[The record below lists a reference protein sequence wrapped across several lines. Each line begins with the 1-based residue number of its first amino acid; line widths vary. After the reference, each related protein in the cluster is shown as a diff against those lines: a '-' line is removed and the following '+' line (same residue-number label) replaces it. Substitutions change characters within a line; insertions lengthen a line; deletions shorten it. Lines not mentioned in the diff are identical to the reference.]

1 MTEMK
6 ATRDAYG
13 RALIELGARR
23 DDLVVLDADLSRSTH
38 TDWFQEAFPERFIN
52 VGIAEQNLI
61 GMAAGLA
68 LGGMLPFA
76 TTYAIFIARA
86 LDQIRQAVAFPRLNV
101 KIVATHAGLAASY
114 DGGSHQGTEDVAL
127 MRAIPGMTVL
137 APCDY
142 ESVYQAVLAMADYP
156 GPVYLRLQKEPSPV
170 ITARGTPFVIGRARL
185 LREGSDVAL
194 AAYGTLVPE
203 ALAAAELLAECS
215 ISATVLDIATVK
227 PLDLATL
234 LPVAEKV
241 RHIVTVEEHSVT
253 GGLRDAVAVACSGL
267 AVRVDGIGLE
277 DTFGESGPWLA
288 LRRKYGMDADGI
300 VSFVRRLLVETN
312 QPPTGDGRKHDRG
325 EA

>member
-1 MTEMK
+1 LTEMQ

-23 DDLVVLDADLSRSTH
+23 DDLIVLDADLSRSTR
-38 TDWFQEAFPERFIN
+38 TEWFQQAFPERFIN

-101 KIVATHAGLAASY
+101 KIVATHAGLAASH

-127 MRAIPGMTVL
+127 MRAIPGMTVI

-142 ESVYQAVLAMADYP
+142 ESAYQAVLAMADYP
-156 GPVYLRLQKEPSPV
+156 GPVYMRLQKEASPV
-170 ITARGTPFVIGRARL
+170 ITARGTPFEIGRVRL

-194 AAYGTLVPE
+194 AVYGTLVPDALE
-203 ALAAAELLAECS
+203 AATRLADHS
-215 ISATVLDIATVK
+215 ISTAVLDVATIK
-227 PLDLATL
+227 PLDVVTL
-234 LPVAEKV
+234 LSVAEKV
-241 RHIVTVEEHSVT
+241 HHIVTIEEHSVT

-267 AVRVDGIGLE
+267 PVRVDGIGLE

-288 LRRKYGMDADGI
+288 LRHKYGMDADGI
-300 VSFVRRLLVETN
+300 VAFVSRQLAATTT
-312 QPPTGDGRKHDRG
+312 PPTGDGHKHAQG
-325 EA
+325 